1 MSSCSFHYSK
11 EAIINQLYGVRFNND
26 CQIVYS
32 QFPDSTEIDNI
43 KAIAGV
49 DKVETYSYYSAEV
62 SFNGKAESIS
72 INGVPENNSLLKIP
86 NETDGIIGNIEGFV
100 LEKHTAK
107 NLDVKVGDYVSLDG
121 KSTLVTA
128 LSNQFI

>member
-1 MSSCSFHYSK
+1 M
-11 EAIINQLYGVRFNND
+11 
-26 CQIVYS
+26 
-32 QFPDSTEIDNI
+32 
-43 KAIAGV
+43 
-49 DKVETYSYYSAEV
+49 
-62 SFNGKAESIS
+62 
-72 INGVPENNSLLKIP
+72 NGVPENNSLLKIP